1 MHSFIQL
8 FHSPSIGMC
17 ITQHAWKGVRKGGGK
32 DSPHLSGVS
41 SNDLNITIGIFPLNV
56 EVQGL
61 SGARKLNNILEILR
75 EGTGNQELNLPFG
88 QLNYIHLE
96 YSVLLAYD
104 KTLNACIV
112 LYCLQSDFS
121 HSFL

>member
-1 MHSFIQL
+1 ML
-8 FHSPSIGMC
+8 G
-17 ITQHAWKGVRKGGGK
+17 KVLGKGGERTILTFQEF
-32 DSPHLSGVS
+32 PHLVFS

-75 EGTGNQELNLPFG
+75 EGTGNQELNLPFV

-96 YSVLLAYD
+96 YSVLLTYD
-104 KTLNACIV
+104 KILNACIV

-121 HSFL
+121 LSFL